1 MVARS
6 NSVSAPHPVIGVLRA
21 GMLLGLG
28 WVAAAALAWE
38 AFGLPL
44 AVLALLLWLLL
55 QRFFHGAVQRLG
67 EAVTTQSARREATRA
82 PDEETP
88 C

>member
-1 MVARS
+1 MTSPRTGG
-6 NSVSAPHPVIGVLRA
+6 PHPVIGVLRA
-21 GMLLGLG
+21 GVLLGLG
-28 WVAAAALAWE
+28 WVVAAALAWE
-38 AFGLPL
+38 SLGLPW
-44 AVLALLLWLLL
+44 AVLLLFAWLLL

-67 EAVTTQSARREATRA
+67 EAITTPSATRDRTRA

>member
-1 MVARS
+1 MT
-6 NSVSAPHPVIGVLRA
+6 APHPVIGVLRA

-28 WVAAAALAWE
+28 WVVAAGLAW
-38 AFGLPL
+38 ASVGLLWTVLILL
-44 AVLALLLWLLL
+44 AWLLL
-55 QRFFHGAVQRLG
+55 QRFFHGAVQRMG
-67 EAVTTQSARREATRA
+67 EAITTTARRDEPRA

>member
-1 MVARS
+1 MD
-6 NSVSAPHPVIGVLRA
+6 VSARMTTPHPVIGVLRA

-28 WVAAAALAWE
+28 WVVAAGLAW
-38 AFGLPL
+38 ASFGLPW
-44 AVLALLLWLLL
+44 ALLLLFAWLLL

-67 EAVTTQSARREATRA
+67 EAITSETARRDA
-82 PDEETP
+82 PRTPNEETP